1 MKKLYSLLLLATALT
16 ANAQQIPNGDF
27 ESGWEKCYPWVAGS
41 YITTERG
48 VQPQGWRASNIN
60 GADGRYAKDKCVIES
75 TGHNG
80 VGKAVTIQN
89 QKVMG
94 SNWCPGYLTLGTP
107 WNTAETMLA
116 SNKDGG
122 TWGGKAFTYKP
133 DAIKFYYKWN
143 MTKPGKA
150 SFIGYL
156 WNGTFKQKEVSANT
170 TLGVATKVT
179 MEDRDRNVLDMP
191 TPQGGDVTEKG
202 TLIASYEEYISSSAT
217 DWTSKT
223 IKFKYKNTAEVP
235 EKINIIFA
243 STEYFNLTVVKAENP
258 LIIDDVTLVYY
269 KHLSKLTINGSTPSD
284 FVGDETADNTNKV
297 SIDARST
304 KYTDGCVKAEVAG
317 VAAKK
322 ATSYNEET
330 GLFTITVTAGDGEQ
344 KVYEIQFADPNVPEE
359 NVKTYTN
366 DLSVY
371 VYGRTTEPEQNSI
384 NLIESSGHYSLELK
398 NFILG
403 GVQPIGNIKVTNLDV
418 EGKVYSTSQKILITK
433 GDDPNF
439 EEDDWMGPDL
449 GEVPVNVTATVN
461 GDQMVAQITIKD
473 FPGVGD
479 IDVTFAPKVMIGAN
493 ASVSTEAGVNNV
505 ILNRTFAKGW
515 NTVCLPFDVAV
526 TSLPATTKAQEFV
539 SSNGSSLT
547 FHEVADGVL
556 KANVPYLV
564 FFSNEVSDPFY
575 YGGKVEATNPTPV
588 EHNGFTF
595 VGNYEASKSMQGL
608 YGVASEGDVQKIMLG
623 TAASTLPATCAYF
636 TAPNGQNAN
645 GLRICFDGGEVTGI
659 NQVNGAQAQSAG
671 AVYNLQGIKVSNRG
685 TNNLPAGL
693 YIMQGKKV
701 IVK

>member
-60 GADGRYAKDKCVIES
+60 GADGSYAKDKCVIES

-143 MTKPGKA
+143 MKKTGKA

-156 WNGTFKQKEVSANT
+156 WNGTFKQKEVPANT

-243 STEYFNLTVVKAENP
+243 STEYFNSTVVKAENP

-317 VAAKK
+317 AAAKK

-449 GEVPVNVTATVN
+449 GEVPVDVVATVN
-461 GDQMVAQITIKD
+461 GDQMVAQITIKN
-473 FPGVGD
+473 FPGVGN
-479 IDVTFAPKVMIGAN
+479 IDVTFAPTITIGAN

-505 ILNRTFAKGW
+505 IVNRTFAKGW

-526 TSLPATTKAQEFV
+526 ASLPATTKAQEFV
-539 SSNGSSLT
+539 SSDGSSLT
-547 FHEVADGVL
+547 FHEVADVL

-623 TAASTLPATCAYF
+623 TAGSTLPATCAYF
-636 TAPNGQNAN
+636 TTKNLNAN

>member
-16 ANAQQIPNGDF
+16 ANAQQVNGDF
-27 ESGWEKCYPWVAGS
+27 DSKWETCYPWVAGS
-41 YITTERG
+41 YITTARG
-48 VQPQGWRASNIN
+48 VQPPGWRASNIN
-60 GADGRYAKDKCVIES
+60 GADGSYAKDKCVIES

-89 QKVMG
+89 QKVLG
-94 SNWCPGYLTLGTP
+94 ANWCPGYLTLGTP
-107 WNTAETMLA
+107 WNTAEGMLA

-156 WNGTFKQKEVSANT
+156 WNGTFKQKEVPANT
-170 TLGVATKVT
+170 TLGTATKVT
-179 MEDRDRNVLDMP
+179 MEDRDRNILGMK
-191 TPQGGDVTEKG
+191 TPKGGDITEKG

-243 STEYFNLTVVKAENP
+243 STEYFNSAVVKAENP

-473 FPGVGD
+473 FPGVGN
-479 IDVTFAPKVMIGAN
+479 IDVTFAPTVTIGAN

-505 ILNRTFAKGW
+505 IVNRTFAKGW

-526 TSLPATTKAQEFV
+526 KSLQATKAQEFV

-636 TAPNGQNAN
+636 ITKNMNAN

>member
-16 ANAQQIPNGDF
+16 ANAQQVNGDF
-27 ESGWEKCYPWVAGS
+27 DSEWEKCYPWVAGS
-41 YITTERG
+41 YITTARG
-48 VQPQGWRASNIN
+48 EQPQGWRGSNIN
-60 GADGRYAKDKCVIES
+60 GADGSYAKDKCVIES

-89 QKVMG
+89 QKVAG

-107 WNTAETMLA
+107 WNTAESMFA
-116 SNKDGG
+116 YNKDGG

-143 MTKPGKA
+143 MTKTGKA

-156 WNGTFKQKEVSANT
+156 WNGTFKQKEVPANT

-179 MEDRDRNVLDMP
+179 MEDRDRNVLNMP

-223 IKFKYKNTAEVP
+223 IKFNYKNTAEVP

-243 STEYFNLTVVKAENP
+243 STEYFNSTVVKAENP

-317 VAAKK
+317 VAAKT

-403 GVQPIGNIKVTNLDV
+403 GIQPIGNIKVTNLDV
-418 EGKVYSTSQKILITK
+418 EGKVYTTSQKIQITK

-479 IDVTFAPKVMIGAN
+479 IDVTFAPTVMIGAN

-547 FHEVADGVL
+547 FNEVADGVL

-564 FFSNEVSDPFY
+564 FFNNEVSVPFY

-588 EHNGFTF
+588 TYNGFTF

-623 TAASTLPATCAYF
+623 TAGSTLPATCAYF
-636 TAPNGQNAN
+636 TAPTGQNAN

-659 NQVNGAQAQSAG
+659 NQVNGVQAQSAG

>member
-16 ANAQQIPNGDF
+16 ANAQQIPNGNF

-60 GADGRYAKDKCVIES
+60 GADGNYAKDKCVIES

-89 QKVMG
+89 QRVMG
-94 SNWCPGYLTLGTP
+94 LNWCPGYLTLGTP
-107 WNTAETMLA
+107 WNTAEGLTA

-143 MTKPGKA
+143 MKKTGKA

-156 WNGTFKQKEVSANT
+156 WNGTFKQKEVPANT
-170 TLGVATKVT
+170 TLETATKVT
-179 MEDRDRNVLDMP
+179 MEDRDRNVLNMP
-191 TPQGGDVTEKG
+191 TPRGGDVTEKG

-243 STEYFNLTVVKAENP
+243 STEYFNSAVVKAENP

-269 KHLSKLTINGSTPSD
+269 KYLSKLTINGSTPSD

-317 VAAKK
+317 VAAKT
-322 ATSYNEET
+322 ATSYNEGT

-366 DLSVY
+366 DLSVN

-403 GVQPIGNIKVTNLDV
+403 GIQPIGNIKVTNLDV
-418 EGKVYSTSQKILITK
+418 EGKVYTTSQKILITK

-449 GEVPVNVTATVN
+449 GEVPVDVVATVN

-479 IDVTFAPKVMIGAN
+479 IDVTFAPTVTIGAN

-505 ILNRTFAKGW
+505 IVNRTFASGW

-526 TSLPATTKAQEFV
+526 TSLQATKAQEFV

-547 FHEVADGVL
+547 FNEVADGVL

-564 FFSNEVSDPFY
+564 FFDNEVSDPFY

-588 EHNGFTF
+588 TYNGFTF

-636 TAPNGQNAN
+636 TTKNLNAN

-671 AVYNLQGIKVSNRG
+671 AVYNLQGIKVSNHG

-701 IVK
+701 FVK

>member
-60 GADGRYAKDKCVIES
+60 GADGSYAKDKCVIES

-156 WNGTFKQKEVSANT
+156 WNGTFKQKEVPANT

-223 IKFKYKNTAEVP
+223 IKFKYKNTAEIP

-243 STEYFNLTVVKAENP
+243 STEYFNSTVVKAENS

-479 IDVTFAPKVMIGAN
+479 IDVTFAPTVMIDAN

-595 VGNYEASKSMQGL
+595 VGNYEASKSMEGL

-636 TAPNGQNAN
+636 TTKNLNAN

>member
-60 GADGRYAKDKCVIES
+60 GADGNYARDKCVIES

-94 SNWCPGYLTLGTP
+94 LNWCPGYLTLGTP

-143 MTKPGKA
+143 MTKTGKA

-156 WNGTFKQKEVSANT
+156 WNGTFKQKEVPANT
-170 TLGVATKVT
+170 TLETATKVT

-243 STEYFNLTVVKAENP
+243 STEYFKSTVVKAENP

-403 GVQPIGNIKVTNLDV
+403 GAQPIGNIKVTNLDV

-479 IDVTFAPKVMIGAN
+479 IDVTFAPTVMIGAN

-623 TAASTLPATCAYF
+623 TAGSTLPATCAYF
-636 TAPNGQNAN
+636 TTKNLNAN

-671 AVYNLQGIKVSNRG
+671 AVYNLQGIKVSNHG

-701 IVK
+701 VVK

>member
-60 GADGRYAKDKCVIES
+60 GADGNYAKDKCVIES

-94 SNWCPGYLTLGTP
+94 LNWCPGYLTLGTP
-107 WNTAETMLA
+107 WNTAETVLA

-143 MTKPGKA
+143 MTKTGKA

-156 WNGTFKQKEVSANT
+156 WNGTFKQKEVPANT
-170 TLGVATKVT
+170 TLETATKVT

-243 STEYFNLTVVKAENP
+243 STEYFKSTVVKAENP

-403 GVQPIGNIKVTNLDV
+403 GAQPIGNIKVTNLDV
-418 EGKVYSTSQKILITK
+418 EGKVYTTSQKILITK

-439 EEDDWMGPDL
+439 EEEDWMGPEL
-449 GEVPVNVTATVN
+449 GEVPVDVVATVN
-461 GDQMVAQITIKD
+461 GDQMVAQITIKN
-473 FPGVGD
+473 FPGVGN
-479 IDVTFAPKVMIGAN
+479 IDVTFAPTITIGAN

-505 ILNRTFAKGW
+505 IVNRTFAKGW

-526 TSLPATTKAQEFV
+526 AGLQATKAQEFV

-547 FHEVADGVL
+547 FNEVADGVL

-564 FFSNEVSDPFY
+564 FFDNEVSDPFY

-595 VGNYEASKSMQGL
+595 VGNYEASKSMNGL

-623 TAASTLPATCAYF
+623 TAGSTLPATCAYF
-636 TAPNGQNAN
+636 TTKNLNAN

-671 AVYNLQGIKVSNRG
+671 AVYNLQGIKVSNHG

>member
-60 GADGRYAKDKCVIES
+60 GADGSYAKDKCVKES

-94 SNWCPGYLTLGTP
+94 LNWCPGYLTLGTP

-156 WNGTFKQKEVSANT
+156 WNGTFKQKEVPANT
-170 TLGVATKVT
+170 TLETATKVT

-243 STEYFNLTVVKAENP
+243 STEYFKSTVVKAENP

-403 GVQPIGNIKVTNLDV
+403 GAQPIGNIKVTNLDV

-479 IDVTFAPKVMIGAN
+479 IDVTFAPTVMIGAN

-636 TAPNGQNAN
+636 TTKNLNAN

>member
-60 GADGRYAKDKCVIES
+60 GADGSYAQDKCVIES

-94 SNWCPGYLTLGTP
+94 LNWCPGYLTLGTP
-107 WNTAETMLA
+107 WNTAESVLA
-116 SNKDGG
+116 NNKDGG

-143 MTKPGKA
+143 MKKTGKA

-156 WNGTFKQKEVSANT
+156 WNGTFKQEKVPANT
-170 TLGVATKVT
+170 TLETATKVT
-179 MEDRDRNVLDMP
+179 MEDRDRNVLNMP

-223 IKFKYKNTAEVP
+223 IKFKYKNTTEVP

-243 STEYFNLTVVKAENP
+243 STEYFKSTVVKAENP

-304 KYTDGCVKAEVAG
+304 KYTDGCVEAEVAG
-317 VAAKK
+317 AAAKK

-418 EGKVYSTSQKILITK
+418 EGKVYTTSQKILITK

-439 EEDDWMGPDL
+439 EEEDWMGPEL
-449 GEVPVNVTATVN
+449 GEVPVDVVATVN
-461 GDQMVAQITIKD
+461 GDQMVAQITIKN
-473 FPGVGD
+473 FPNVGN
-479 IDVTFAPKVMIGAN
+479 IDVTFAPTVTIGAN

-505 ILNRTFAKGW
+505 IVNRTFAKGW

-526 TSLPATTKAQEFV
+526 ASLPATTKAQEFV
-539 SSNGSSLT
+539 SSDGSSLT
-547 FHEVADGVL
+547 FHEVADVL

-595 VGNYEASKSMQGL
+595 VGNYEASKSMDGL

-623 TAASTLPATCAYF
+623 TAGSTLPATCAYF
-636 TAPNGQNAN
+636 TAPTGQNAN